1 MSFDYPSGHG
11 SKSASLDYQSL
22 HDLAE
27 VFSVERVSYQMSW
40 LFTSLGL
47 LGQGTRLALPGADVC
62 LLPSAVL
69 VSGPAETFPV
79 PPALQLE
86 KEVVAAL

>member
-1 MSFDYPSGHG
+1 
-11 SKSASLDYQSL
+11 
-22 HDLAE
+22 
-27 VFSVERVSYQMSW
+27 MSW

-47 LGQGTRLALPGADVC
+47 LGQGTHLALPSAVVC

-86 KEVVAAL
+86 KEVVAAW

>member
-1 MSFDYPSGHG
+1 MRFDYPSGHG
-11 SKSASLDYQSL
+11 SKSTSLDYQSL

-27 VFSVERVSYQMSW
+27 VSAVEWVSYQMSW

-47 LGQGTRLALPGADVC
+47 LGQGTCLALSGAVMC

-69 VSGPAETFPV
+69 VSGPAEMFPV
-79 PPALQLE
+79 PPALRL
-86 KEVVAAL
+86 

>member
-1 MSFDYPSGHG
+1 MTILLGTGANQHRWTIR
-11 SKSASLDYQSL
+11 AL

-27 VFSVERVSYQMSW
+27 VFSLERVSYQMSW

-47 LGQGTRLALPGADVC
+47 LGQGTHLALPSAVVC

-86 KEVVAAL
+86 KEVVAAW